1 MAPKYL
7 SFRCHGPKLF
17 GPMDHMGQAA
27 WLDHFISLSAHVDL
41 TRRTKCDYV
50 RAQQWRLM
58 TEGADRWKEFM
69 EAMRN
74 YYDSGDAEAG
84 EICYGPEDD
93 AVRIVAFLKEEL
105 DARFDAQA
113 KAGLLAAAARSQ
125 AEPNWRGDAPPI
137 SDESDADPDP
147 GSEAPAAAE
156 AAAADAAAEA
166 ATAAAAVATAAADP
180 VAATAADPAAAA
192 VAAADSAAAADP
204 ARKKRAAAAA
214 AAAAAAVAAAAAAR
228 KKKVDAAAVAAAAL
242 AAARQKKADAAA
254 AVAAAA
260 AAAAAAARRPA
271 WTMEHSSWFR
281 LMSETKQTHVP
292 VPPGEPSGH
301 LNPSF

>member
-1 MAPKYL
+1 
-7 SFRCHGPKLF
+7 
-17 GPMDHMGQAA
+17 
-27 WLDHFISLSAHVDL
+27 
-41 TRRTKCDYV
+41 
-50 RAQQWRLM
+50 LM

-105 DARFDAQA
+105 DARIDAQA

-137 SDESDADPDP
+137 SDESDADADP

-180 VAATAADPAAAA
+180 AAATAADPAAAA

-214 AAAAAAVAAAAAAR
+214 AAAAVAAAAAAQ

-292 VPPGEPSGH
+292 VPPGEPSRH